1 MRLTAEAITGALSY
15 LNPLNERELDLRG
28 HKIPSIENLGAAQDQ
43 ECIDLT
49 DNNIAALANFPR
61 LPRLQTLL
69 CAQNRISTISASLS
83 SSLPNLTTLV
93 LTNNNLRELA
103 DLNALQGFSKL
114 THISLIGNPVTS
126 KENYRY
132 WVLWQCPKIRF
143 FDFQKVKDQERSK
156 AKELFGQLDSPTD
169 LARSILATRSHVSGN
184 ANVSSLSNGS
194 SNGRVMKV
202 TEEEKKRFQVLVQKA
217 KTLAEVQRLERAFNE
232 GRLPAAV
239 IDGDA
244 MDET

>member
-1 MRLTAEAITGALSY
+1 
-15 LNPLNERELDLRG
+15 
-28 HKIPSIENLGAAQDQ
+28 
-43 ECIDLT
+43 
-49 DNNIAALANFPR
+49 
-61 LPRLQTLL
+61 
-69 CAQNRISTISASLS
+69 
-83 SSLPNLTTLV
+83 
-93 LTNNNLRELA
+93 
-103 DLNALQGFSKL
+103 
-114 THISLIGNPVTS
+114 VTS